1 MQRSDPKVAK
11 FYASK
16 KWLKIRTAYRIYRH
30 GICERC
36 GRPGEI
42 VHHKSYINTQN
53 IYKPEITMNFDN
65 LELLCR
71 DCHNKEHFTTMPF
84 DEDGQP
90 KETRQDM
97 LELAGVY
104 VK

>member
-1 MQRSDPKVAK
+1 MQRSDKRVAK

-16 KWLKIRTAYRIYRH
+16 TWEKVRRAYKIYRH
-30 GICERC
+30 GLCERC

-42 VHHKSYINTQN
+42 VHHKHYINTAN
-53 IYKPEITMNFDN
+53 IYDPETTMSFDN

-71 DCHNKEHFTTMPF
+71 DCHNKEHFLLF
-84 DEDGQP
+84 DDQGQIKP
-90 KETRQDM
+90 KQEDM